1 MARTIASRTTFKL
14 TLIVFKNFY
23 SAFDCRTP
31 MAKITYI
38 DPIKSVSGKLTK
50 KHCVVYNVRQAV
62 TNNEDM
68 IRNPNYTAY
77 RDPNKKIRLTAGQRA
92 WQQQFGEIIKATRIR
107 MENPQ
112 YMTTDR
118 AAFAQQTKY
127 KTLYSYVFNLV
138 KNEE

>member
-1 MARTIASRTTFKL
+1 MAVALNRQAISLRQANS
-14 TLIVFKNFY
+14 
-23 SAFDCRTP
+23 DD

-77 RDPNKKIRLTAGQRA
+77 RDPNKKMKLTANQKA
-92 WQQQFGEIIKATRIR
+92 WNTRFGEICAATRTR
-107 MENPQ
+107 MIDPEFIN
-112 YMTTDR
+112 TDR
-118 AAFAQQTKY
+118 AAFAKQTKY
-127 KTLYSYVFNLV
+127 KTLWAFVFNIV

>member
-1 MARTIASRTTFKL
+1 M

-23 SAFDCRTP
+23 SAFDCRTH

-38 DPIKSVSGKLTK
+38 DPIKSVSGKLAK

-77 RDPNKKIRLTAGQRA
+77 RDPNKKIKLTANQRQWNQRFGQLCA
-92 WQQQFGEIIKATRIR
+92 ATRGR
-107 MENPQ
+107 MEDPTYIN
-112 YMTTDR
+112 TDR
-118 AAFAQQTKY
+118 AEFAKQTKY
-127 KTLYSYVFNLV
+127 KTLWAVVFN
-138 KNEE
+138 KINNEE

>member
-1 MARTIASRTTFKL
+1 MAVALNR
-14 TLIVFKNFY
+14 
-23 SAFDCRTP
+23 SAISLRRANSDD
-31 MAKITYI
+31 MAKITFI
-38 DPIKSVSGKLTK
+38 DPIKSVSGKLAK

-77 RDPNKKIRLTAGQRA
+77 RDPSKKIKLTANQKNWQERFGQLCV
-92 WQQQFGEIIKATRIR
+92 ATHERLQSPDYI
-107 MENPQ
+107 N
-112 YMTTDR
+112 TDR
-118 AAFAQQTKY
+118 AAFAKQTKY

>member
-1 MARTIASRTTFKL
+1 
-14 TLIVFKNFY
+14 
-23 SAFDCRTP
+23 
-31 MAKITYI
+31 MAKVIYI

-50 KHCVVYNVRQAV
+50 KHCVVYNVRQAA
-62 TNNEDM
+62 TNNPDM
-68 IRNPNYTAY
+68 LANPNYTAY

-118 AAFAQQTKY
+118 AEYAQQTKY
-127 KTLYSYVFNLV
+127 KTLWAFVFNTL
-138 KNEE
+138 KNAEV

>member
-1 MARTIASRTTFKL
+1 
-14 TLIVFKNFY
+14 
-23 SAFDCRTP
+23 

-38 DPIKSVSGKLTK
+38 DPIKSASGKLTK

-107 MENPQ
+107 MEDPQ
-112 YMTTDR
+112 HMTTDR
-118 AAFAQQTKY
+118 AAFAQQIKY
-127 KTLYSYVFNLV
+127 KTLWAFVFNKI